1 MSNMRRWRV
10 MIPTLGGSRRSR
22 WRIIRQRKMNLMQV
36 DKTNLEGRERR
47 KNQSN
52 NEIIIMNNT
61 IFNGPT

>member
-1 MSNMRRWRV
+1 
-10 MIPTLGGSRRSR
+10 
-22 WRIIRQRKMNLMQV
+22 MNLMQV